1 MIKAFGRVVLYVAR
15 TCMHPCNAI
24 GQSKCSFVF
33 TEFFIL
39 KWNLL
44 LWNALFS
51 NPVRAPQWKNQL
63 YDKPYTSLLHDS
75 IIYLANL
82 PHNQMSITALASRIN
97 NYVYHYILFKY
108 SNIYIH
114 YLIHIYHLIKYTLMD
129 HIYSDL
135 YITFMVCAGT
145 RLCRHR

>member
-1 MIKAFGRVVLYVAR
+1 MLLARVNV
-15 TCMHPCNAI
+15 
-24 GQSKCSFVF
+24 
-33 TEFFIL
+33 
-39 KWNLL
+39 
-44 LWNALFS
+44 ALFS
-51 NPVRAPQWKNQL
+51 LRLSFLNEVYYCGMLSFQMQSELLSERINC
-63 YDKPYTSLLHDS
+63 TTNHSSLLHDS

-82 PHNQMSITALASRIN
+82 PHNQMNITAIASRIN

-145 RLCRHR
+145 PLCRHK